1 MELTTNTTEI
11 FPSAFGGRSSAET
24 HFALLSIHLLQ
35 DRWNGMEMTCVI
47 CGNLHF
53 LECCQFESGAAP
65 SITFGVGTEGLKP
78 VCEMFL
84 HLLPLSHAVSLAP
97 CFGELSPEHLVFHFV
112 AVS

>member
-65 SITFGVGTEGLKP
+65 SITFGVGTEGLKA

-84 HLLPLSHAVSLAP
+84 HPLPP
-97 CFGELSPEHLVFHFV
+97 CCISGSVLWRAES
-112 AVS
+112 